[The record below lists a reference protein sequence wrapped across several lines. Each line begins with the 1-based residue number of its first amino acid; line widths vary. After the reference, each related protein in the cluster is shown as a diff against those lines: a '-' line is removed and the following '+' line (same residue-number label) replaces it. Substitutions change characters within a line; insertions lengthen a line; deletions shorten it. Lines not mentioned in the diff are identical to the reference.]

1 MRYTL
6 VEAPSG
12 NSTNAAVIA
21 SLTDE
26 AARAKVRV
34 DRRLS
39 ADGAKYAAGSV
50 TQTIRDHSMTQYY
63 SRVCTIRFLL
73 ASVTWCLL
81 ASPALAQD
89 IVHPGYEVAPER
101 RTTGIGKFYMGR
113 EISFVMGHQA
123 AQWLNRPSR
132 IQEEMPDQVVANMG
146 LAADDVVADIGAGSG
161 YFSFRIAA
169 LVPEG
174 KVLSVDI
181 QPEMLQLIEQQKAQ
195 NRIENVEGVLGE
207 IDDPNLPAESID
219 AAIMVDAYHE
229 FSHPFEMI
237 NGIYQA
243 LRPGGR
249 IFLLEYR
256 GEDPS
261 VPIRPLH
268 KMTEEQ
274 VVKEMSVFGLE
285 WTETLDF
292 LPWQHMM
299 IFTKRG

>member
-1 MRYTL
+1 MFSPRHLFAQFSLLTGL
-6 VEAPSG
+6 LLSISA
-12 NSTNAAVIA
+12 TAA
-21 SLTDE
+21 E
-26 AARAKVRV
+26 
-34 DRRLS
+34 
-39 ADGAKYAAGSV
+39 
-50 TQTIRDHSMTQYY
+50 
-63 SRVCTIRFLL
+63 
-73 ASVTWCLL
+73 
-81 ASPALAQD
+81 
-89 IVHPGYEVAPER
+89 HPGYEIDPER

-123 AQWLNRPSR
+123 AAWLNRPGR
-132 IQEEMPDQVVANMG
+132 IQEEMPDAVVENMN
-146 LAADDVVADIGAGSG
+146 LEPDEVVADIGAGSG
-161 YFSFRIAA
+161 YFSFRIARK
-169 LVPEG
+169 VPEG
-174 KVLSVDI
+174 RVMAVDI
-181 QPEMLQLIEQQKAQ
+181 QPEMLQLIEQQMEADGVT
-195 NRIENVEGVLGE
+195 NIDRILGE
-207 IDDPNLPAESID
+207 IDNPNLPPNSID

-237 NGIYQA
+237 DGIHRA

-285 WTETLDF
+285 WTDTLDF

-299 IFTKRG
+299 IFTKPE